1 MLIIIVTLI
10 NTGDS
15 TVKGLFYHGV
25 PQVEVVRKVASDEG
39 SENHIQRENLYICS
53 HEL

>member
-15 TVKGLFYHGV
+15 TVKA
-25 PQVEVVRKVASDEG
+25 REG
-39 SENHIQRENLYICS
+39 IILPWCATSRNS
-53 HEL
+53 